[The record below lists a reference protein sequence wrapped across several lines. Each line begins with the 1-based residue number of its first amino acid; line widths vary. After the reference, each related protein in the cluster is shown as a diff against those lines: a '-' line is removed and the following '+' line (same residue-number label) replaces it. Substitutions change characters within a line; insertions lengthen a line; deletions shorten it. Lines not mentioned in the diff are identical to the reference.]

1 MFIANH
7 MFPGNSVEECE
18 LISSFY
24 THLVSRQNNNKAFL
38 SIPISL
44 HRWRILTTIYFS
56 LFYRPRTICT
66 HFPSVHYI
74 NIKVIQTVKPTSR
87 VSITSR
93 YVFWFFSKISKL
105 FLAPTQSASRAH
117 SASYLIGNGGAFF
130 GDKAAWCFNVATKF
144 YRAPN
149 LIIRG
154 TVLPLSHTP

>member
-1 MFIANH
+1 

-18 LISSFY
+18 LISSFH
-24 THLVSRQNNNKAFL
+24 THLVSRQNNNQAFL
-38 SIPISL
+38 SIPVSL

-56 LFYRPRTICT
+56 LFYRPRTIFT

-74 NIKVIQTVKPTSR
+74 NIKNDTNCKTDKPCFDYQQIH
-87 VSITSR
+87 V
-93 YVFWFFSKISKL
+93 WFFSKISKL
-105 FLAPTQSASRAH
+105 FLAPTQPASRAH
-117 SASYLIGNGGAFF
+117 SASYLIGNGDAFF
-130 GDKAAWCFNVATKF
+130 GDKAAWCVNVATKF